1 MNALIFSDS
10 HYRTDKMCDI
20 ISKSP
25 RTDLIIH
32 LGDNIS
38 DAKLLKATYPEIP
51 LVYVAGNCDWP
62 SENEPNEIMLD
73 LEGVRVLIMHGH
85 LRNVKSGYSFM
96 MNVARQKKAN
106 IVMFGHTHIPLD
118 MYDDELKLFNPGSI
132 SRPKDGHRPSF
143 GTLTIQNGQ
152 ILTNVAYI

>member
-10 HYRTDKMCDI
+10 HFRTEKMCEI
-20 ISKSP
+20 VSKSP
-25 RTDLIIH
+25 RLDLIIH
-32 LGDNIS
+32 LGDNIG
-38 DAKLLKATYPEIP
+38 DAKELKYAFPEIP

-106 IVMFGHTHIPLD
+106 IVMFGHTHIPVD
-118 MYDDELKLFNPGSI
+118 MYDDELKIFNPGSI

-143 GTLTIQNGQ
+143 GTLTIQKGQ
-152 ILTNVAYI
+152 ILTNIAYI